1 MSKTKPGS
9 LKRLIE
15 IDKPLARV
23 TKDKGEEKAITS
35 IGMKQTTSLQTADI
49 MKEYYD

>member
-35 IGMKQTTSLQTADI
+35 IGMKQTTSLQTDI